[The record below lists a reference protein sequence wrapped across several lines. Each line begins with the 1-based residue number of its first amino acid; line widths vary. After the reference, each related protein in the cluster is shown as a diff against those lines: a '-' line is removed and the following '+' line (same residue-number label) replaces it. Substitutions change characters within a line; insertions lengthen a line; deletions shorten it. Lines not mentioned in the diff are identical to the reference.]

1 VYGTTEKVRASEI
14 GAHLEKLIDA
24 VPKALLGHAAVRI
37 GAHARGMR
45 YFELLAR
52 EEHLAKRHARSHN
65 DSVGLDAPLPSP
77 QVSRA
82 ISTFI
87 PPMKR
92 YDCANGALP
101 VLSVEMVDSMMEI
114 CASLEDA
121 DALQGIEK
129 MRQIYGYPSTSYNR
143 LLQMEHTDSW
153 MDALQ
158 EYDRLQMQLELPGE
172 HSDSEDLDAARAFV
186 ERGRMRC
193 MLEMG
198 QLEAVLDQVRQ
209 RAVSLL
215 EYMDM
220 TILKRVVDMW
230 CGVVM
235 LGARERVAIRR
246 SGAGFAAF
254 SCEGVVATAEVGPLG

>member
-1 VYGTTEKVRASEI
+1 MI
-14 GAHLEKLIDA
+14 GLQLDALIDA

-52 EEHLAKRHARSHN
+52 EEHLALRSSAQN
-65 DSVGLDAPLPSP
+65 QDFMSTILTATPSSSMREISVLL
-77 QVSRA
+77 
-82 ISTFI
+82 

-101 VLSVEMVDSMMEI
+101 VLSVAMVDAMMEI

-129 MRQIYGYPSTSYNR
+129 MRQIYSYPSTSYNR

-158 EYDRLQMQLELPGE
+158 EYDRLQMQLELPTE
-172 HSDSEDLDAARAFV
+172 RSDSEDVEAARAFV

-198 QLEAVLDQVRQ
+198 QLEAVLDQ
-209 RAVSLL
+209 
-215 EYMDM
+215 
-220 TILKRVVDMW
+220 
-230 CGVVM
+230 
-235 LGARERVAIRR
+235 ARKSQPI
-246 SGAGFAAF
+246 
-254 SCEGVVATAEVGPLG
+254 